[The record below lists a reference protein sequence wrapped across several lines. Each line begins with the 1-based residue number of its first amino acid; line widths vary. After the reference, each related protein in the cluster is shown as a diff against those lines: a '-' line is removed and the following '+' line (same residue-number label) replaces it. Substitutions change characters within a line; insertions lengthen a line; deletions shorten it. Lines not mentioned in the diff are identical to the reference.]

1 MEKAPTEITLTT
13 LRSVLFLTVI
23 ATIFGACSNSGSGSN
38 SNSDPQIGATVPNGS
53 GDIPITMP
61 GNWQIQNAEVI
72 ETNSATPAP
81 PINGSVFV
89 VDIDRLVSIS
99 GLLVDPES
107 LSNLLGSP
115 LDSYV
120 NLVTDSTI
128 FYGVIVDRR
137 SQGESREE
145 VALAGGSLDA
155 DTIMV
160 EAYISSQEPGDSEAT
175 YTLSQ
180 YQLGRIGSST
190 PLGLLPES
198 NHHSDHDSNHRSVQ
212 SLLQDA
218 FGRR

>member
-1 MEKAPTEITLTT
+1 MRSFVEKAPTEIPLTT
-13 LRSVLFLTVI
+13 LRSKLLFYII
-23 ATIFGACSNSGSGSN
+23 AATFVACSNSGSS
-38 SNSDPQIGATVPNGS
+38 SNSDSNPQIGATVPSDS

-145 VALAGGSLDA
+145 VALAAGSLLPA
-155 DTIMV
+155 PLSIL
-160 EAYISSQEPGDSEAT
+160 SSKTAHPQFLIRHCRTPCSSGD
-175 YTLSQ
+175 
-180 YQLGRIGSST
+180 
-190 PLGLLPES
+190 
-198 NHHSDHDSNHRSVQ
+198 
-212 SLLQDA
+212 
-218 FGRR
+218 

>member
-1 MEKAPTEITLTT
+1 MKPLFNLLLLAVITP
-13 LRSVLFLTVI
+13 VFC
-23 ATIFGACSNSGSGSN
+23 ACSNSGSGGN
-38 SNSDPQIGATVPNGS
+38 GNSDPQIGANVPGGS
-53 GDIPITMP
+53 GDIPITMS
-61 GNWQIQNAEVI
+61 GIWQIQNAEVL

-81 PINGSVFV
+81 PLNGSVFII
-89 VDIDRLVSIS
+89 DSDRLVSIS
-99 GLLVDPES
+99 GLLVDPAS
-107 LSNLLGSP
+107 LADLLGSP
-115 LDSYV
+115 LGAYV
-120 NLVTDSTI
+120 NLVTDSTM

-137 SQGESREE
+137 SEGESREE

-155 DTIMV
+155 DTILV
-160 EAYISSQEPGDSEAT
+160 EAYISYQAPGDSEAT

-198 NHHSDHDSNHRSVQ
+198 DQDNGHRSVQ